1 MKKILSSILIFCT
14 VFLLAT
20 GTCLAA
26 SSKKTPTDRPV
37 KTSEAEAN
45 LPDLQK
51 VMQAESY
58 SEALQWNDLD
68 GEAEA
73 YISGAYSKET
83 LMFLLNTGRMLGY
96 LDDFK
101 AAGIVDQNYTSPYM
115 SDNKNSTQQV
125 ATQKVEEILTEK
137 CDEKNMWAKSQVNVR
152 ENGSTDYGKV
162 GSLQANEQVT
172 VTGIDSTG
180 WYEIRKA
187 DGTVGHVSEKYLT
200 EEEPSSNAAPEEEA
214 NEETPKRES
223 EIISIDG
230 RTVVW
235 YNAET
240 EKEEEFVFGENIPL
254 EEVEDLAVKH
264 LVNGEEMVEPE
275 KTEEVEETEAAEV
288 IAEPV
293 PVETSEEIKEELVQ
307 EEPAETEELEVSE
320 PQEKADETQGEMQT
334 PIIVFVCVLVGLIV
348 VAGIVVMMKAKKK
361 E

>member
-1 MKKILSSILIFCT
+1 MKKILSSILIFFT

-20 GTCLAA
+20 GTCAAA

-58 SEALQWNDLD
+58 SAALQWDCLD
-68 GEAEA
+68 EEAEA
-73 YISGAYSKET
+73 YISGAYSRET

-180 WYEIRKA
+180 WYEIRMA

-200 EEEPSSNAAPEEEA
+200 EEEPSSNVAPGEET

-264 LVNGEEMVEPE
+264 LVNGEEIVEPE
-275 KTEEVEETEAAEV
+275 ITEEVEETETAEV
-288 IAEPV
+288 VEESA
-293 PVETSEEIKEELVQ
+293 PVETSEEIKEEPTK
-307 EEPAETEELEVSE
+307 EEPTTTEELEVPES
-320 PQEKADETQGEMQT
+320 QEEAGAMQT
-334 PIIVFVCVLVGLIV
+334 PIIVFVSVLVGLIV
-348 VAGIVVMMKAKKK
+348 VAGIVVMMKAKKSK
-361 E
+361 